1 MNKSINHLVRINGDN
16 ASPEA
21 QQALQRIAENLAARG
36 TDLQANEF
44 NLAQEL
50 EVLTRLSALEVHSQ
64 VQPSRIP
71 IIGGLVT
78 RLKQALHQ
86 LVLFYVRDLA
96 AQQNAFNA
104 QTLHVLNWTLSNKG
118 GKAEAR

>member
-1 MNKSINHLVRINGDN
+1 MTKSISHLVHINGIGIGDR

-21 QQALQRIAENLAARG
+21 QQALQRIAENLTARG
-36 TDLQANEF
+36 IDLQADEKF
-44 NLAQEL
+44 DMTQEL
-50 EVLTRLSALEVHSQ
+50 DILTQLSALEIKPQ

-71 IIGGLVT
+71 IIGGLIT
-78 RLKQALHQ
+78 RIKQALHQ

-104 QTLHVLNWTLSNKG
+104 QVIRVVKKMSTMR
-118 GKAEAR
+118 A